1 MLTLDSGNF
10 LVLPHH
16 IIHAWYATWL
26 SGAPSKLWAG
36 QGDGKI
42 RNSVAEDSAVLISP
56 TLLSGFWNVVQ
67 ILTALMSRI
76 EYSTE
81 KKINYWSFFRI
92 QFQKENNIAF
102 SKKWGNIYLWE
113 RFFAG
118 EKKQNDL
125 VWQKCK
131 QIIILKNWPF
141 YTNSFI

>member
-56 TLLSGFWNVVQ
+56 TLLPGFWNVVQ

-81 KKINYWSFFRI
+81 KKINYWSFFGY
-92 QFQKENNIAF
+92 N
-102 SKKWGNIYLWE
+102 SKRRTTLPSLRNEGI
-113 RFFAG
+113 FTC
-118 EKKQNDL
+118 EKDSLQGK
-125 VWQKCK
+125 
-131 QIIILKNWPF
+131 KNKMIWCDK
-141 YTNSFI
+141 NVNK